1 MKDIISSPVFGVFIS
16 LVAYKIGE
24 AVKSKFK
31 LAIFNPLLIAIIV
44 LIAFLS
50 VFNISYEDY
59 NKGGSIISFFLTPS
73 TIALALPLYKKFEL
87 FKKNAVPVLVGI
99 VCGVIAGIICIIGLS
114 KLFGLTD
121 DITMSLLPKSVTTP
135 IAMALSDQMGGMT
148 SITVVAVII
157 TGIFGS
163 IVGPILNKV
172 FKVND
177 KVAMGIA
184 MGNSSHA
191 IGTSRAMEVGETEG
205 AMSSLTIAIAGII
218 TVLLAPF
225 IWDLFIKVFGA

>member
-135 IAMALSDQMGGMT
+135 IAMAVSDQMGGMT

-172 FKVND
+172 FK
-177 KVAMGIA
+177 
-184 MGNSSHA
+184 
-191 IGTSRAMEVGETEG
+191 
-205 AMSSLTIAIAGII
+205 
-218 TVLLAPF
+218 
-225 IWDLFIKVFGA
+225 